1 VGKVE
6 VKLDGSYSTEKCA
19 GKDVR
24 IKNGLSFSDVKWL
37 FMHNLERTQEP

>member
-6 VKLDGSYSTEKCA
+6 VKLDGNYSTEKCA

-24 IKNGLSFSDVKWL
+24 IKNAVSFADVKWL